1 MERSLGWRLVAIT
14 ACCCLLPPGVGA
26 ESRSYQEAFSEILRL
41 SQLGL
46 TQEEALVPDPRAE
59 SPKNVFPCQALAP
72 SASPPTSVHSL
83 RPSDI
88 KVVAALGD
96 SITAGFGMQ
105 STGIL
110 TLLKEHR
117 ERAFSIGG
125 WETFET
131 AITLP
136 NIVRAVGAAALVGS
150 SQNST
155 KWLDNP
161 IDRDAAGFNVAVTG
175 STAQDLLSQARLL
188 TDLLQNDTRVD
199 FQNDWKLLT
208 LFIGGND
215 LCDSCKGGHSQE
227 DYVGNITATID
238 YIKQHVPRVFM
249 NLVQVMQVLPLRNVS
264 KPGLLCNLNKIFC
277 SCVLT
282 PSSPA
287 ALEELEQLNKDY
299 QRGLET
305 LLASGRYDHNDS
317 FTVTLQPCIRDTLP
331 PTLPDGKVD
340 GSFFAVDC
348 FHFATKGHET
358 FTSMLWNNMME
369 PEGAKTVLPELIHPP
384 PQLVCPSE
392 ESPYLYTR
400 QNSGTAA
407 AASTTT
413 KGSASSLHT
422 VKTTASTTPRATTKS
437 SATSLHTVKTTA
449 STTPRAT
456 TKGSATSLHT
466 VKTTASTTPRATT
479 KGSATSLH
487 TVKTTASTT
496 PRATTKGS
504 ATSLHTVKT
513 TASTTP
519 RATTKGSA
527 TSLHSTGL
535 SAASLMLLPL
545 VGLLRW

>member
-1 MERSLGWRLVAIT
+1 MERSLGWRLVAVA

-26 ESRSYQEAFSEILRL
+26 ESRSYQEAFNEILRL

-46 TQEEALVPDPRAE
+46 EEDLVPDPRAE
-59 SPKNVFPCQALAP
+59 SPKNVFPCRALAP
-72 SASPPTSVHSL
+72 SASRPTSVHSL

-88 KVVAALGD
+88 NVVAALGD
-96 SITAGFGMQ
+96 SLTAGFGMQ
-105 STGIL
+105 GTGVL
-110 TLLKEHR
+110 TLMKEHR

-136 NIVRAVGAAALVGS
+136 NIVRAVGAAALVGP

-155 KWLDNP
+155 KWRENP

-175 STAQDLLSQARLL
+175 STAQDLLPQAMLL
-188 TDLLQNDTRVD
+188 TDLLRNDTRVD

-227 DYVGNITATID
+227 DYVGNIAATID
-238 YIKQHVPRVFM
+238 YIEQHVPRVFM
-249 NLVQVMQVLPLRNVS
+249 NLVQVMRVLPLRNVS

-287 ALEELEQLNKDY
+287 ALEVLEQLNKDY

-317 FTVTLQPCIRDTLP
+317 FTVALQPCIRDTLP
-331 PTLPDGKVD
+331 PTLPDGEVD
-340 GSFFAVDC
+340 SSFFALDC
-348 FHFATKGHET
+348 FHFATKGHES
-358 FTSMLWNNMME
+358 FTSALWNNMME
-369 PEGAKTVLPELIHPP
+369 PEGAKTVLAQLTHPP

-392 ESPYLYTR
+392 ESPYIYTR

-413 KGSASSLHT
+413 KGSTASLDT
-422 VKTTASTTPRATTKS
+422 AKTTASTTARATT
-437 SATSLHTVKTTA
+437 SLGTAKTTA
-449 STTPRAT
+449 STTARAT
-456 TKGSATSLHT
+456 TKGSA
-466 VKTTASTTPRATT
+466 A
-479 KGSATSLH
+479 
-487 TVKTTASTT
+487 
-496 PRATTKGS
+496 
-504 ATSLHTVKT
+504 
-513 TASTTP
+513 
-519 RATTKGSA
+519 
-527 TSLHSTGL
+527 SLHSTGL